1 MVECSS
7 TKWDISIIPSSQ
19 LRHKRSQKD
28 CKSQRGI
35 EPNPR
40 FASYLVCILCGFPGS
55 GIEEL
60 GRKYLLNNA
69 VFDFI
74 ILTKQSTCKSN
85 VQIKSLF
92 FTGKGEMKSEQ
103 GSKQIE
109 YGKISKFSKFSISLF
124 FALTVDIDL
133 ILSYIFFALSC
144 LTVLTSIFFFLTSPS
159 LPPSLLP
166 LLLFLFL
173 RVLVYTSQVHKD

>member
-1 MVECSS
+1 MDIVPPYKVKTYQGFLLLSFCFFTEWRLVKKLRTSQS
-7 TKWDISIIPSSQ
+7 AENGGVFSHKWDISIIPSSQ

-40 FASYLVCILCGFPGS
+40 FVSYLVCILCGFPGS

-60 GRKYLLNNA
+60 GRKYLLHNA

-133 ILSYIFFALSC
+133 ILSYIFLPC
-144 LTVLTSIFFFLTSPS
+144 LA
-159 LPPSLLP
+159 
-166 LLLFLFL
+166 
-173 RVLVYTSQVHKD
+173 